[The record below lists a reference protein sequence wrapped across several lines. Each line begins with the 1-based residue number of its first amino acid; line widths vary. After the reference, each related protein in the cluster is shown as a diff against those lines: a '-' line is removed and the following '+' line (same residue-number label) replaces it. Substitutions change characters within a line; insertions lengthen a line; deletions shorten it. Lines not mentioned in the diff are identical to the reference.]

1 MALTQLDNF
10 YLQKDEPIRGCLL
23 ALKDIIL
30 KQDEN
35 ISAEWKYGMPFFCY
49 KGKMFC
55 YLWVHKKYHQ
65 PYIGIVEGQRFDHPS
80 LIIEKRSRMKIMLFE
95 ADQDLPVETID
106 DILRQ
111 ALDLYRTGIIKLN
124 R

>member
-30 KQDEN
+30 KQDKN

-65 PYIGIVEGQRFDHPS
+65 PYIGIVEGQRFDHPK

-95 ADQDLPVETID
+95 ADLDLPVETIG
-106 DILRQ
+106 DILKQ
-111 ALDLYRTGIIKLN
+111 ALDLYRTGVIKI